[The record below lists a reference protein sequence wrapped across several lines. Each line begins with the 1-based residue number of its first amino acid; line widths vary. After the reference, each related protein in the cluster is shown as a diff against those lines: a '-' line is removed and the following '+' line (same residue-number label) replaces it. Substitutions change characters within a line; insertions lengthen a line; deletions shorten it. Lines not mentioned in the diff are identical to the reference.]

1 VTGSVLIVDDSLTV
15 RMDLSEALEAAGF
28 RTFLCASAAEARAA
42 LAREIPSLVVL
53 DVVLPDGDGVDLLK
67 EIRASASAATPV
79 LMLSTEADVRDR
91 IRGLQMGADDYVGKP
106 YDISYVVAR
115 ARELLTIASYPPPAN
130 ATILVI
136 DDSETFRE
144 ALRAAL
150 EKAGYIVLTASSGE
164 EGLQMAASCRPNAV
178 LVDGVL
184 PGLDGAG
191 VIRRIRL
198 DAALRGTPCVLLT
211 GSEDRGVE
219 LRALDAGADAFAH
232 KEQDLEVILARVAAV
247 LRSSSA
253 KHARTESLLGPK
265 RILAVDDSSTYG
277 HELAEVLRIEGYEV
291 VLARSGEE
299 GLEMLSVQSVD
310 CILLDLLMPG
320 LGGEQTCRRIKE
332 SPAIRDIPLIMLTAL
347 EDRESMIAGLGVGAD
362 DFISKSSDF
371 EVLKAR
377 IRAQLRRKQFEDEHR
392 RIRDELLQSELS
404 VAEERGAREIA
415 ETRAALT
422 GELERK
428 NKELDAFSYSVSHD
442 LRAPLRSIDGFGHAL
457 LEEYG
462 DKLDEQG
469 RDYLNRVRSAAHR
482 MNELIDDML
491 QLSQVSGADLRRER
505 VDLSSIVRTVVQE
518 LRNTAPDRQVEFIIQ
533 EHAMA
538 DADRRLMRLLF
549 ENLLGNA
556 WKFTSKVVSA
566 RIEFGSEEQ
575 PTGPVFYVRDN
586 GAGFN
591 MEFAANLF
599 APFRRL
605 HSVAEFPG
613 TGIGLATVYR
623 VVDRHGGRV
632 WAEGAVGRGATV
644 FFVLAPAPR
653 RAS

>member
-1 VTGSVLIVDDSLTV
+1 
-15 RMDLSEALEAAGF
+15 
-28 RTFLCASAAEARAA
+28 
-42 LAREIPSLVVL
+42 
-53 DVVLPDGDGVDLLK
+53 
-67 EIRASASAATPV
+67 
-79 LMLSTEADVRDR
+79 
-91 IRGLQMGADDYVGKP
+91 MGADDYVGKP

-115 ARELLTIASYPPPAN
+115 ARELLTIASSPPPAST
-130 ATILVI
+130 TILVV
-136 DDSETFRE
+136 DDSATFRE
-144 ALRAAL
+144 ALRVAL

-164 EGLQMAASCRPNAV
+164 EGLQTAASRRPNAV

-211 GSEDRGVE
+211 GSDDRGAE
-219 LRALDAGADAFAH
+219 LRALDAGADAFVH

-253 KHARTESLLGPK
+253 EHARTESLLGPK
-265 RILAVDDSSTYG
+265 RILTVDDSSTYG
-277 HELAEVLRIEGYEV
+277 HELAELLRIEGYEV

-320 LGGEQTCRRIKE
+320 LGGEETCRRIKQ
-332 SPAIRDIPLIMLTAL
+332 SPAVRDIPLIMLTAL
-347 EDRESMIAGLGVGAD
+347 EDRGSMIAGLGVGAD

-392 RIRDELLQSELS
+392 RIRDELLHSELS
-404 VAEERGAREIA
+404 VAKERAAREIA

-422 GELERK
+422 SELERK
-428 NKELDAFSYSVSHD
+428 NKELAAFSYSVSHD

-469 RDYLNRVRSAAHR
+469 REYLNRVRSAAHR

-491 QLSQVSGADLRRER
+491 QLSQVSSADLRREPM
-505 VDLSSIVRTVVQE
+505 DLSSIVRAVAEE
-518 LRNTAPDRQVEFIIQ
+518 LGRTAPGRQVDFIIQ

-538 DADRRLMRLLF
+538 NADRRLIRLLF

-556 WKFTSKVVSA
+556 WKFTSKVVGA

-575 PTGPVFYVRDN
+575 PTGPAFYVRDN

-591 MEFAANLF
+591 MDFAANLF
-599 APFRRL
+599 TPFRRL
-605 HSVAEFPG
+605 HSAAEFPG

-623 VVDRHGGRV
+623 VVDRHEGRV

-644 FFVLAPAPR
+644 FFVLGPTHQ